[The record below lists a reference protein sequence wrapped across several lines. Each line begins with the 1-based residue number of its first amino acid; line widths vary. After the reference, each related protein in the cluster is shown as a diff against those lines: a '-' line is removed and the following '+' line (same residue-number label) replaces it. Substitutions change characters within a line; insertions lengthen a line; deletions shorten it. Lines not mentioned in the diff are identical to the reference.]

1 MKKILVI
8 GKNWPEPNT
17 TAAGYRMIQLL
28 EVFQEDGY
36 EIHFACAA
44 TKSEYSV
51 DLNSLQ
57 IIERPILLN
66 DTSFNTYVKELLP
79 ELVLFDRFMTEEQYG
94 WRVRENSPGS
104 LHILDTEDLHFL
116 RKARE
121 EAFKKNQPVDL
132 FGEAAMREIAAIYRC
147 DLSIIIS
154 SVEHQL
160 LLNSFHIPESKL
172 VYVPFLYRSTKLKK
186 TGELPPTYEER
197 SNFIMI
203 GNSLHAPNYDA
214 ILYMKNT
221 IWPLIRKK
229 LPTVEIHIYGAYQN
243 EKIHQLD
250 NRAQGFLIKGY
261 AQKAIDTLQQY
272 RILVAPLRF
281 GAGLKGKIF
290 DAMQSST
297 PVAMSTIASE
307 GMFKDSLV
315 YGFVEDDVRKYAQE
329 CVDLY
334 KTERDWDRIS
344 KTNINLLQ
352 ENYFYPAFAKALL
365 LKISRIVLNQSL
377 PVDQN
382 TFFDRMLNYHSYSKY
397 KYLSKWIHLKTNKS
411 D

>member
-44 TKSEYSV
+44 VKSEYSV
-51 DLNSLQ
+51 DLNLLQ
-57 IIERPILLN
+57 ITEKSIVLN
-66 DTSFNTYVKELLP
+66 ATSFNKYVKELSP
-79 ELVLFDRFMTEEQYG
+79 EIVLFDRFMTEEQYG
-94 WRVRENSPGS
+94 WRVRENSPRS

-132 FGEAAMREIAAIYRC
+132 FGEAAMREIAAIHRC

-154 SVEHQL
+154 SVEYQL
-160 LLNSFHIPESKL
+160 LLNSFHLPESKL
-172 VYVPFLYRSTKLKK
+172 VYVPFLYRSTDSKK
-186 TGELPPTYEER
+186 IDKSSPTYQER

-214 ILYMKNT
+214 ILYVKNT

-250 NRAQGFLIKGY
+250 NRAEGFLIKGY

-307 GMFKDSLV
+307 GMFKDALV
-315 YGFVEDDVRKYAQE
+315 YGFVEDDLHKFAQE

-334 KTERDWDRIS
+334 QTERDWDRIS

-352 ENYFYPAFAKALL
+352 ENYLYPAFAKALL
-365 LKISRIVLNQSL
+365 LKISNLVLNQRL

-382 TFFDRMLNYHSYSKY
+382 NFFDRMLNYHSYSRY
-397 KYLSKWIHLKTNKS
+397 KYLSKWIHSKEQQV
-411 D
+411 